1 MKKVL
6 LLLMTVVLLMSCE
19 KEDVTVYEGYLPE
32 CSMEEFQAF
41 DYEGI
46 SSNVTIE
53 FVGTIY
59 NEGALQGFKWKI
71 INGTDRRLTNLE
83 IDTLENNEGVDFGV
97 ELFYSLNAKREVFV
111 FTTVL
116 LPRFRVK
123 YVGYTLNNI
132 PINFKTKEITFDT
145 NNKINA
151 CFFQPV
157 GYE

>member
-19 KEDVTVYEGYLPE
+19 KEDVTVYEGYFPE

-41 DYEGI
+41 NYEGI

-83 IDTLENNEGVDFGV
+83 IDTLEGNEGVDFGV
-97 ELFYSLNAKREVFV
+97 ELFL
-111 FTTVL
+111 
-116 LPRFRVK
+116 
-123 YVGYTLNNI
+123 
-132 PINFKTKEITFDT
+132 
-145 NNKINA
+145 
-151 CFFQPV
+151 
-157 GYE
+157 